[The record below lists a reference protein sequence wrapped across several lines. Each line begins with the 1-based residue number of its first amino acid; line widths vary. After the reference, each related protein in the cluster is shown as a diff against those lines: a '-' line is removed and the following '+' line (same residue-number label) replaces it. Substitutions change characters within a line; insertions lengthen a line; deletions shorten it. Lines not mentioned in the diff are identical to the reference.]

1 MVYPSAENMLITEMA
16 KFNTALEERHCHK
29 NIYKYRKGKKKT
41 IQWKEICVAKTPRLI
56 LYWPHWNVN
65 KRDLEKKYKKKNKKE
80 TWNKLNN
87 KKQRTLWEKSHAG
100 KTHNAERVLWL
111 RQVLQKN
118 WGQMLLHCCTI
129 GMKKTGCLLYILH
142 K

>member
-56 LYWPHWNVN
+56 LYWPH
-65 KRDLEKKYKKKNKKE
+65 
-80 TWNKLNN
+80 
-87 KKQRTLWEKSHAG
+87 
-100 KTHNAERVLWL
+100 
-111 RQVLQKN
+111 
-118 WGQMLLHCCTI
+118 
-129 GMKKTGCLLYILH
+129 
-142 K
+142 